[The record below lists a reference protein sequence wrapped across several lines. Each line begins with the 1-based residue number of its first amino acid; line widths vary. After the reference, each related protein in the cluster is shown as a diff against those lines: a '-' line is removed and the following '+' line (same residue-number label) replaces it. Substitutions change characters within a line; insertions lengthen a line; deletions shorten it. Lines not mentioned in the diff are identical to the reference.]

1 MCASLGDGEIGL
13 AAEKIDMRGKTVLL
27 TGFTAGLGK
36 ASAFALAEMGADLY
50 LLARNREKGIR
61 TIDGIR
67 QGFPEAN
74 LELIVGDLGN
84 LGDIRR
90 MASEF
95 LATNRTLDV
104 LFNNAGLINQ
114 ERRTSVDGYEQTFA
128 VNHLGHFLLTHL
140 LLESLRESGAGR
152 VVSTASGA
160 HRFGGGLD
168 FKDLQAE
175 ENYSTFGVYG
185 RSKLANILFTQEL
198 ARREAG
204 SGITANCF
212 HPGFVGSDFSKNN
225 GLFARVM
232 MAGVAPFVRSPSKGG
247 ETGVYLCTSPEVTEI
262 SGAYF
267 YDMKAIEPAKRVF
280 NPGDAQRLW
289 EMSLDLT
296 GLSGTGS
303 IHDASAMRSH
313 DENATE

>member
-1 MCASLGDGEIGL
+1 MQ
-13 AAEKIDMRGKTVLL
+13 GKTVLL

-67 QGFPEAN
+67 QRFPEAK

-84 LGDIRR
+84 LGDVRR
-90 MASEF
+90 MAGEF
-95 LATNRTLDV
+95 LAANRTLDV

-128 VNHLGHFLLTHL
+128 VNHLGHFLLTQL
-140 LLESLRESGAGR
+140 LLESLRRSGAGR

-160 HRFGGGLD
+160 HQFGGSLD
-168 FKDLQAE
+168 FGDLQAQ

-198 ARREAG
+198 ARREAK
-204 SGITANCF
+204 SGITVNCF

-225 GLFARVM
+225 GLFARLM
-232 MAGVAPFVRSPSKGG
+232 MTLGAPFARSPGKGA
-247 ETGVYLCTSPEVTEI
+247 ETGIYLCTSPEVTEI

-267 YDMKAIEPAKRVF
+267 YDMKAIEPSSQVI
-280 NPGDAQRLW
+280 NPGDAERLW
-289 EMSLDLT
+289 AMSLDLA
-296 GLSGTGS
+296 GLGETGS
-303 IHDASAMRSH
+303 AQGP
-313 DENATE
+313 ATMHNHEDNLRGQR